1 VFVAGASAKGPCVF
15 MCKPSVRESWSANF
29 LGPSGKITS
38 MAVTATPKRKH
49 PYLAVGMAD
58 GSLSAWTYSVALK
71 QAASKKNEP
80 FRRLL
85 YPLCRLDA
93 LWVIKGLQPTSFG
106 EDTKKQK
113 QDGECSVGELVASHC
128 CFKG

>member
-1 VFVAGASAKGPCVF
+1 
-15 MCKPSVRESWSANF
+15 
-29 LGPSGKITS
+29 
-38 MAVTATPKRKH
+38 MAVTTNPKRKY

-58 GSLSAWTYSVALK
+58 GSLSAWTYAVALR

-93 LWVIKGLQPTSFG
+93 MWVLNSLQPTNFA
-106 EDTKKQK
+106 EEKRQK
-113 QDGECSVGELVASHC
+113 GDGKA
-128 CFKG
+128 FD

>member
-1 VFVAGASAKGPCVF
+1 
-15 MCKPSVRESWSANF
+15 
-29 LGPSGKITS
+29 
-38 MAVTATPKRKH
+38 MAVTTDAKRKE

-58 GSLSAWTYSVALK
+58 GSLSIWTYEAALR

-93 LWVIKGLQPTSFG
+93 LWVLNSVAPTTFTD
-106 EDTKKQK
+106 EKRQNA
-113 QDGECSVGELVASHC
+113 DGKFCAFIISIDAAVSPSSCWGPGSP
-128 CFKG
+128 GSP

>member
-1 VFVAGASAKGPCVF
+1 
-15 MCKPSVRESWSANF
+15 
-29 LGPSGKITS
+29 
-38 MAVTATPKRKH
+38 MAVIATPKLTH

-58 GSLSAWTYSVALK
+58 GNVSVWTYSVALK

-93 LWVIKGLQPTSFG
+93 LWVIKSLPPTSFG
-106 EDTKKQK
+106 EDNKKQK
-113 QDGECSVGELVASHC
+113 PDGESVSR
-128 CFKG
+128 